1 MVNSSN
7 LVTAVITT
15 SPLYGHPSTDVID
28 AAYESIR
35 YHLPNIR
42 TLILMDG
49 VRPEQ
54 LCWKERY
61 EEYKTVLKNSM
72 EWKDRFPWFGCN
84 ASFIEFNEFKHQA
97 GMIRDALKNIH
108 TPLILWVEHD
118 LQLLKEPIQWDQ
130 IGRLLLDK
138 EVFSVRFLMDDVRKS
153 YYERGTIEKYGVTLT
168 KTVEYSSLPNI
179 ARKDLYEFIV
189 PHFDKAQIHLEC
201 NNICGLFHKDDC
213 KNWPLALYTPPD
225 GKPRAGSRDG
235 RSFGLA
241 RTNGPKLP
249 MRF

>member
-1 MVNSSN
+1 MVNSAN

-35 YHLPNIR
+35 FHLPEVR
-42 TLILMDG
+42 VLILADG
-49 VRPEQ
+49 VRKEQ
-54 LCWKERY
+54 KCWAERY
-61 EEYKTVLKNSM
+61 AVYKRNLLDKQLPNTEL
-72 EWKDRFPWFGCN
+72 
-84 ASFIEFNEFKHQA
+84 IEFSDFKHQA
-97 GMIRDALKNIH
+97 GMIRDALKEIH

-118 LQLLKEPIQWDQ
+118 LPLLTESIQWDQ

-138 EVFSVRFLMDDVRKS
+138 EVYSVRFLMDDIRKE
-153 YYERGTIEKYGVTLT
+153 YYERGTIEKYGVTLA

-189 PHFDKAQIHLEC
+189 PHFAKAQIHLEC
-201 NNICGLFHKDDC
+201 NNICGLFHEDDC